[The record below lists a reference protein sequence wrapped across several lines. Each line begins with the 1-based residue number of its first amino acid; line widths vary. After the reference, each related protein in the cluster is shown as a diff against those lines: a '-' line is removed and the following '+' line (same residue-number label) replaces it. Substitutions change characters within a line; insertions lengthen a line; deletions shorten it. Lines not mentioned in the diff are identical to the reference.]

1 MKLLQPY
8 LNFKFVAIFV
18 TYIVLAFFSLSIAYL
33 LRFDF
38 QVPENFI
45 EGRNSAYI
53 WFVGTQIAFLFAFG
67 QFDAVFSQF
76 RLPDLF
82 RLFISL
88 LLSSLYVLFLW
99 YIYNGDG
106 VPPRSVIITNLLL
119 YFVMISGIRI
129 LLRIYSGENFINW
142 LSGIKEY
149 DNIAIIG
156 AGEVGAV
163 IGADLLSKQRILG
176 MKPIVYLDDSKL
188 PGA

>member
-8 LNFKFVAIFV
+8 LNFKFAVIFV
-18 TYIVLAFFSLSIAYL
+18 AYVALAFFSLTVAYL

-38 QVPENFI
+38 QIPQSFI
-45 EGRNSAYI
+45 EGRNSAYLWYI
-53 WFVGTQIAFLFAFG
+53 GTQVAFLFAFG

-99 YIYNGDG
+99 YIYKGDG

-119 YFVMISGIRI
+119 YFVLISGMRI
-129 LLRIYSGENFINW
+129 FFTNL
-142 LSGIKEY
+142 
-149 DNIAIIG
+149 
-156 AGEVGAV
+156 
-163 IGADLLSKQRILG
+163 
-176 MKPIVYLDDSKL
+176 
-188 PGA
+188 